1 MILFSEMRAEAAVV
15 VTFAA
20 VMETFC
26 KDRIPPGSAGRR
38 ISRFLLKKRILSDPD
53 LPLIVI

>member
-1 MILFSEMRAEAAVV
+1 MILFSEMRAGAAVV

-38 ISRFLLKKRILSDPD
+38 ISRFLLKKTDT
-53 LPLIVI
+53 VE

>member
-1 MILFSEMRAEAAVV
+1 MVLFSEMRAGAEVV

-20 VMETFC
+20 VMEAFRE
-26 KDRIPPGSAGRR
+26 DRIPPGSAGRR
-38 ISRFLLKKRILSDPD
+38 ISRILLKKRILSDPD